1 MNIAHAP
8 SDVLIRIKNASL
20 AKRKEAQVP
29 FSNMNKKILDL
40 LTKEGFI
47 RGSKVEEKAGRKT
60 LKATIRY
67 EKRNPVIN
75 GIKILSKPSLRVYKD
90 KLGISKIERRGKHVV
105 FVSTNL
111 GIMTGFEA
119 KKKGVGGE
127 VLFEIW

>member
-8 SDVLIRIKNASL
+8 SDVLVRIKNASL
-20 AKRKEAQVP
+20 AKRKEAQIP

-40 LTKEGFI
+40 LAKEGFI
-47 RGSKVEEKAGRKT
+47 KSSKVEEKSGKKT

-67 EKRNPVIN
+67 ERRNPIIN
-75 GIKILSKPSLRVYKD
+75 GIKILSKPSLRIYKD
-90 KLGISKIERRGKHVV
+90 RKGISEIERRGKHVV

-111 GIMTGFEA
+111 GIMTGYEA

>member
-8 SDVLIRIKNASL
+8 SDVLVRIKNASL
-20 AKRKEAQVP
+20 AKRKEALIP
-29 FSNMNKKILDL
+29 YSNMNKKILDL
-40 LTKEGFI
+40 LAKEGFI
-47 RGSKVEEKAGRKT
+47 RKSIVEEKSGRKNIR
-60 LKATIRY
+60 AIIRY

-75 GIKILSKPSLRVYKD
+75 GINILSKPSLRVYRD
-90 KLGISKIERRGKHVV
+90 KKGLSKIERRGNHVI

-119 KKKGVGGE
+119 RKKGVGGE